1 MRIGGR
7 IKMGRRAHGECIQDA
22 EYGEFMLETQG
33 HIRKV
38 LGEARIRR
46 GVSQKRL
53 AQVIGVNREAMR
65 DRLLGRTQTKAE
77 EIAALAAFL
86 EMDITEFFPVRRVD

>member
-1 MRIGGR
+1 
-7 IKMGRRAHGECIQDA
+7 MGRRAHGECIQDA
-22 EYGEFMLETQG
+22 EYGELMLETQG

-77 EIAALAAFL
+77 EVAALAAFL
-86 EMDITEFFPVRRVD
+86 EMDITEFFPVRRVG

>member
-1 MRIGGR
+1 
-7 IKMGRRAHGECIQDA
+7 MGRRAHGDCIDDA
-22 EYGEFMLETQG
+22 EYGELMRETQ
-33 HIRKV
+33 
-38 LGEARIRR
+38 ARIRTVLAEARKER
-46 GVSQKRL
+46 GVSQQRL

-86 EMDITEFFPVRRVD
+86 EVDIREFFPVVDAS

>member
-1 MRIGGR
+1 
-7 IKMGRRAHGECIQDA
+7 MGRRAHGDCIDDA
-22 EYGEFMLETQG
+22 EYGEFMKETQG
-33 HIRKV
+33 HLRRV
-38 LGEARIRR
+38 LTDARLEQ
-46 GVSQKRL
+46 GVSQRRL

-86 EMDITEFFPVRRVD
+86 EMDITEFFPVRRAG

>member
-1 MRIGGR
+1 
-7 IKMGRRAHGECIQDA
+7 MGRRAHGDCIEDA
-22 EYGEFMLETQG
+22 EYGELMLRTQ
-33 HIRKV
+33 
-38 LGEARIRR
+38 ERIRHVLAETRKER
-46 GVSQKRL
+46 GISQQRL

-86 EMDITEFFPVRRVD
+86 EVDIREFFPAPNAS